1 MLSFAMWTFPAQPC
15 YITFRGEMLRLKVIN
30 EEEPDILENFQLHG
44 ENLKMII
51 YWGEK
56 HQKARLTKRK
66 LGFLN
71 MEKMTTI
78 Y

>member
-15 YITFRGEMLRLKVIN
+15 YITFRGEMVRLKVIN
-30 EEEPDILENFQLHG
+30 EEEPDILENSQLHG

-56 HQKARLTKRK
+56 HQKTRLTKRK